1 MDLKAKLRV
10 IPDFPKPGINFIDIT
25 TLLKDG
31 AAMKYAFD
39 QMADMVQD
47 LEADV
52 LVGPEAR
59 GFLVG
64 APLAYRLGAGFIPVR
79 KSGKLPGE
87 VIQASYELEY
97 GNDVLQIHKDAITPG
112 VKVLVVDDL
121 LATGGTIW
129 STADLIR
136 RLGGELVGFAFLVEL
151 TFLKGREKLA
161 GYPVRSLLKYDA

>member
-161 GYPVRSLLKYDA
+161 GWSGW